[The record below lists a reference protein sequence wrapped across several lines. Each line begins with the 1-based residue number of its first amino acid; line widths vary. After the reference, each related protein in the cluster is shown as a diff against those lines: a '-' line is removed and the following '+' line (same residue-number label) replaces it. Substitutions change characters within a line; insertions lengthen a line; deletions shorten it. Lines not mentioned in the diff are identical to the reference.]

1 MSQNIDASTL
11 NLGGPTPASETNAP
25 SASDLW
31 DKLCLILKSEMDLET
46 FDLWLKPVKPVS
58 CENRRY
64 AIEVPNRFFSEWIGE
79 HSRQKIESL
88 LRDIL
93 GREMNLEI
101 DISQDAP
108 AAAPEPQLELA
119 YAAHVSGSEGIS
131 IEAQF
136 NPKYTFE
143 TFIQGQ
149 ANRFAKA
156 AAEGVS
162 KEPGVRFNPLFLYG
176 GVGLGKTHLMHA
188 IGHAI
193 LHHYPRSRVLYI
205 TSEKFINEFIDS
217 IRFER
222 PADFRNKYRNL
233 DCLLI
238 DDIQFLMGKG
248 RSEEEFF
255 YTFNTLFDSRKQ
267 IVISSDR
274 APKEMGTLT
283 DRLISRFEWGVV
295 ADIQPPDLETRIA
308 ILRKKAEMER
318 LHVPDDV
325 ILFVA
330 SQVKSNIRELEGS
343 LIRIVAF
350 SSLTGTPL
358 TVDTARATL
367 RDILKHEEAQKPI
380 TIDAIQEVVAKHF
393 NLEMRELKSKRRTDA
408 IAWPRQIAM
417 YLARI
422 LTELST
428 TEIGE
433 SFGKDH
439 TTVLHACDKV
449 KMKLAESPFIS
460 SLVNKIT
467 QEIKNQNESES
478 A

>member
-1 MSQNIDASTL
+1 MSQNLDAATL
-11 NLGGPTPASETNAP
+11 NSNTLNATAESGVESP
-25 SASDLW
+25 QELW
-31 DKLCLILKSEMDLET
+31 EKICPVLKSHMDIET
-46 FDLWLKPVKPVS
+46 FDLWLKPVRPVS
-58 CENRRY
+58 CRDGKLS
-64 AIEVPNRFFSEWIGE
+64 IEVPNRFFSEWILE
-79 HSRQKIESL
+79 HSREKIEMIM
-88 LRDIL
+88 RGVT
-93 GREMNLEI
+93 GREIALEVLI
-101 DISQDAP
+101 AHDLSHSLKEQPAPKPAP
-108 AAAPEPQLELA
+108 APDAV
-119 YAAHVSGSEGIS
+119 HFVD
-131 IEAQF
+131 QF

-162 KEPGVRFNPLFLYG
+162 KEPGIRFNPLFLYG

-188 IGHAI
+188 IGHAVRQNHPKVRI
-193 LHHYPRSRVLYI
+193 LYI
-205 TSEKFINEFIDS
+205 TSERFINEFIDS

-274 APKEMGTLT
+274 APKEMGALQ

-308 ILRKKAEMER
+308 ILRKKAEMDG

-325 ILFVA
+325 VLFVA

-358 TVDTARATL
+358 TVDSARATL
-367 RDILKHEEAQKPI
+367 KDILKQEEYQQPI
-380 TIDAIQEVVAKHF
+380 TIEMIQEVVARHF
-393 NLEMRELKSKRRTDA
+393 NLEPKELKSKRRTDA

-417 YLARI
+417 YLART

-428 TEIGE
+428 TEIGQM
-433 SFGKDH
+433 FGGKDH
-439 TTVLHACDKV
+439 TTVLHACEKV
-449 KMKLAESPFIS
+449 KRKLAESPFIS
-460 SLVNKIT
+460 TLVNKIT
-467 QEIKNQNESES
+467 QEIRNEND

>member
-1 MSQNIDASTL
+1 MSQDLDTPTVKLDDTKIPAQQEL
-11 NLGGPTPASETNAP
+11 NSHN
-25 SASDLW
+25 DLW
-31 DKLCLILKSEMDLET
+31 NKISLILKSGMPSET
-46 FDLWLKPVKPVS
+46 FDLGLKPVKS
-58 CENRRY
+58 ISFANSTLS
-64 AIEVPNRFFSEWIGE
+64 IEVPNRFFRDWIEEHARATMDTVLRQFSGNDVHLEVLIAHDSGPSLKTSIPSEP
-79 HSRQKIESL
+79 
-88 LRDIL
+88 
-93 GREMNLEI
+93 
-101 DISQDAP
+101 AP
-108 AAAPEPQLELA
+108 SPEPLFTT
-119 YAAHVSGSEGIS
+119 
-131 IEAQF
+131 AQF

-143 TFIQGQ
+143 TFIQGE

-156 AAEGVS
+156 AAEGIS
-162 KEPGVRFNPLFLYG
+162 KEPGIRFNPLFLYG

-193 LHHYPRSRVLYI
+193 RINNPLSQILYI
-205 TSEKFINEFIDS
+205 SSEKFINEFIDS

-274 APKEMGTLT
+274 APKEMGALQ

-308 ILRKKAEMER
+308 ILRKKSEGEEI
-318 LHVPDDV
+318 HVPDDV

-330 SQVKSNIRELEGS
+330 SQIRSNIRELEGS
-343 LIRIVAF
+343 LTRIVAF

-358 TVDTARATL
+358 TVDSARATL
-367 RDILKHEEAQKPI
+367 KDILKQEDNRQPI
-380 TIDAIQEVVAKHF
+380 TIDTIQEVVAKHF
-393 NLEMRELKSKRRTDA
+393 NLDLKEIKSKKRTDA

-417 YLARI
+417 YLARTI
-422 LTELST
+422 TDLST
-428 TEIGE
+428 TEIGQA
-433 SFGKDH
+433 FGGKDH

-449 KMKLAESPFIS
+449 RSKLAESPFIS
-460 SLVNKIT
+460 TLVNKIS
-467 QEIKNQNESES
+467 QEINNENDSDGK
-478 A
+478 

>member
-1 MSQNIDASTL
+1 MSQNLDVTYPKHGVE
-11 NLGGPTPASETNAP
+11 NLWENISE
-25 SASDLW
+25 S
-31 DKLCLILKSEMDLET
+31 LKAAMDLET
-46 FDLWLKPVKPVS
+46 FGLWLKPVKQVAY
-58 CENRRY
+58 EHGRLTL
-64 AIEVPNRFFSEWIGE
+64 AVPNRFFNSWILA
-79 HSRQKIESL
+79 HCKDKIEASL
-88 LRDIL
+88 RELTEPQAALELVVFQDQLISP
-93 GREMNLEI
+93 GREAVPEK
-101 DISQDAP
+101 QAP
-108 AAAPEPQLELA
+108 APASEPAAVGEDP
-119 YAAHVSGSEGIS
+119 
-131 IEAQF
+131 F

-143 TFIQGQ
+143 TFIEGQ

-156 AAEGVS
+156 AAEGIS
-162 KEPGVRFNPLFLYG
+162 KEPGIRFNPFFLYG

-193 LHHYPRSRVLYI
+193 RHNYPRARILYI

-217 IRFER
+217 LRFER

-274 APKEMGTLT
+274 APKEMGALT

-367 RDILKHEEAQKPI
+367 RDILKHEEAQRPI
-380 TIDAIQEVVAKHF
+380 TIDSIQEIVARHF
-393 NLEMRELKSKRRTDA
+393 NLETRELKSKRRTDA

-417 YLARI
+417 YLART

-433 SFGKDH
+433 NFGGKDH
-439 TTVLHACDKV
+439 TTVLHACEKV
-449 KMKLAESPFIS
+449 KHKLAESPFIS

-467 QEIKNQNESES
+467 QEIKNQSEGESS
-478 A
+478 